1 MDWKEIANRMRG
13 FSAGVGPISVG
24 AQWEPPARE
33 RDIAQRVITFLED
46 RRVLFNPYYLEDGD
60 HCVQSV
66 LEIRRFLTDILQGLM
81 NEPGLPQQLR
91 VLRGACREFLDK
103 VQSGPGGRG
112 HRALYHGGQEAQDFF
127 IALGELRRTFGI
139 HLGLIAAGY
148 QLGLEGDLA
157 RILPPDPDESD
168 EKVLPQ
174 GRKRRGQSES
184 QE

>member
-13 FSAGVGPISVG
+13 FSAGVGPISIG
-24 AQWEPPARE
+24 AQWEPSARE

-46 RRVLFNPYYLEDGD
+46 RRVLFNPYYLEDGG

-66 LEIRRFLTDILQGLM
+66 LDIRRFLTDTLQDLA

-91 VLRGACREFLDK
+91 VLRGACREFLDR
-103 VQSGPGGRG
+103 VQAGPGGMR
-112 HRALYHGGQEAQDFF
+112 HHALYHGGQEAQDFF

-139 HLGLIAAGY
+139 HLGLIAARY

-157 RILPPDPDESD
+157 GILPPEPDESD
-168 EKVLPQ
+168 DDALPNGGKRQRRPERQ
-174 GRKRRGQSES
+174 G
-184 QE
+184 